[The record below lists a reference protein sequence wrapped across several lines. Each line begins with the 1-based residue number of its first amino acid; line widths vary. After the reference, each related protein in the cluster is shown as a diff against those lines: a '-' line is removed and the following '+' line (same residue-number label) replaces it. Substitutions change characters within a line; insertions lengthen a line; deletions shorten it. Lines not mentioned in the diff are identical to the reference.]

1 MAKTVIYNYLCS
13 QEYQKLDSHIT
24 EEALES
30 LKLKEH
36 PPPPSTV
43 IHLCQEKEK
52 LIHKQENKQ
61 IKKKEKPRSW
71 GVG

>member
-1 MAKTVIYNYLCS
+1 MTKTVIYNYLCILR
-13 QEYQKLDSHIT
+13 YQKLDSDIK

-30 LKLKEH
+30 LKPKE
-36 PPPPSTV
+36 PPPPLPLSSV

-61 IKKKEKPRSW
+61 IKKKEKPRS
-71 GVG
+71 